1 MSELDDP
8 EDDLQKAI
16 LKEVSERKAADTALD
31 DKIDA
36 TKAALEA
43 ADVNLQANIDA
54 KQDLLT
60 AITNITVGPECPC
73 EW

>member
-54 KQDLLT
+54 KQDLLIAT
-60 AITNITVGPECPC
+60 TNITVGPECPC